1 MSNLQA
7 KESDFLERVRVAL
20 TNAESHKEIKSLIAE
35 FGMDSTEVAI
45 GWKVY
50 NKAKDAWILNT
61 KEDGERKIASNDYKK
76 IFSELDSLFKR
87 HRDFV
92 LIYFK
97 KQPDILISLG
107 VKGSYPSTYSDFFD
121 KSKMF
126 YQTIKDDKQIQNELK
141 RIKITPKIA
150 TDCLLMHNELLSK
163 RANYDKEDGESQ
175 DSTVLKNIALIEL
188 KEWIEDFDAI
198 AKIALYDKPQ
208 LLEVLGIFVRS

>member
-1 MSNLQA
+1 MSNLKI
-7 KESDFLERVRVAL
+7 KESDFLERVRIAL
-20 TNAESHKEIKSLIAE
+20 TNAESHKEIKSLLAD
-35 FGMDSTEVAI
+35 FGMNSANVAE
-45 GWKVY
+45 GWKAY
-50 NKAKDAWILNT
+50 NKAKDAWELNT
-61 KEDGERKIASNDYKK
+61 KEEGEKKIASSDYKK
-76 IFSELDSLFKR
+76 IFAELDSKFKR

-107 VKGSYPSTYSDFFD
+107 IKGSYPSTYSDFFD

-126 YQTIKDDKQIQNELK
+126 YQVIKDNKHIQDELK
-141 RIKITPKIA
+141 KIKITPKIA
-150 TDCLLMHNELLSK
+150 TDCLLLHDDLLSK
-163 RANYDKEDGESQ
+163 RADYDKEYGESQ
-175 DSTVLKNIALIEL
+175 DATEFKNSSLMEL